1 RPDGSPDQPDAPL
14 TPTEAALAAIWSEVL
29 GVPDIARTD
38 NFFERGGHSLSL
50 TRMATRLRQ
59 QHGIDLPLRTLFEA
73 PTLGALATLVDGHDS
88 GPADA
93 ELDTMSSLLAALE
106 HAE

>member
-38 NFFERGGHSLSL
+38 NFFERGGHSLLVMTLSAL
-50 TRMATRLRQ
+50 VLERLGRR
-59 QHGIDLPLRTLFEA
+59 LPLRTVFEH
-73 PTLGALATLVDGHDS
+73 PTLGALAATLAEPDDGPS
-88 GPADA
+88 GGERLADMDRWLNEIEA
-93 ELDTMSSLLAALE
+93 
-106 HAE
+106 